1 MRKLIIRDGTEP
13 PKAGALTFD
22 LADVLHALGPKVVS
36 SRWRCSNLWYVSANQ
51 QDIEVLERASAQ
63 GELVGGSD
71 LLHAAARLSQVI
83 DGQFEGVIDER
94 DPWVILRAVDSS
106 WWEVLSDEQSVLDAV
121 RARFQSVEELSSDGN
136 GGNTSRVNPT
146 GVALIASLTTLVAF
160 GFFALGFY
168 ASRGGLLIVGG
179 AALCTGVAT
188 YLTVRS
194 VIAH

>member
-1 MRKLIIRDGTEP
+1 MRKLIILDGTEP

-22 LADVLHALGPKVVS
+22 LVDVLHALGPKVVS
-36 SRWRCSNLWYVSANQ
+36 SRWRCSNLWYVSANE

-63 GELVGGSD
+63 GELVDGGD
-71 LLHAAARLSQVI
+71 LLRAAGRLSQVI
-83 DGQFEGVIDER
+83 DGQFEGLIGDR
-94 DPWVILRAVDSS
+94 DPWVIFRAVDSS
-106 WWEVLSDEQSVLDAV
+106 WWEVLSDERSVLDAV

-146 GVALIASLTTLVAF
+146 GVALIASLTTLVVF
-160 GFFALGFY
+160 GFLSLGFY
-168 ASRGGLLIVGG
+168 ASPGGLLIVGG